1 MRKPSLR
8 SPHLFLVCATVL
20 LGSSVASAAG
30 KARLESTTP
39 TDGVPVSASVSER
52 AAQLYRE
59 GNKLYDQARFVEAE
73 ARYQA
78 AWDLQR
84 SFDVA
89 GNLGNVELEVN
100 QPREAAEHLT
110 YALEAFPLGEKAEK
124 RRFLLERL
132 AEAKAQVGTLRISVN
147 VDDAEVFVDGKFVG
161 HSPLKKLV
169 FVDPGKREIE
179 ARHAGARTSTS
190 LFVAKGSDQRITLS
204 LEVGPSLPLMVAG
217 GAVGL
222 LGIAS
227 GVTFALLSTAK
238 GEAAEAAVLGSPERN
253 DLREAQT
260 TFGNISFWS
269 FLGGGV
275 VLAGT
280 AVYALTTSS
289 RTPGPKVELAGLRAV
304 PIMTSEAAGLLI
316 GASF

>member
-1 MRKPSLR
+1 MR

-30 KARLESTTP
+30 TAQLKSNSPA
-39 TDGVPVSASVSER
+39 DGVPASSSAGER

-59 GNKLYDQARFVEAE
+59 GNRLYDQARFVEAE

-100 QPREAAEHLT
+100 QPRDAAEHLT
-110 YALEAFPLGEKAEK
+110 YALETFPLGEKAEK
-124 RRFLLERL
+124 RTFLLKRL
-132 AEAKAQVGTLRISVN
+132 AEAKSQVGTLRISVN
-147 VDDAEVFVDGKFVG
+147 LEEAEVLIDGKLVG
-161 HSPLKKLV
+161 RSPLAKLV
-169 FVDPGKREIE
+169 FVDPGERRIE
-179 ARHAGARTSTS
+179 ARHAGARTSMS
-190 LFVAKGSDQRITLS
+190 LLVAKGSDQSIALS
-204 LEVGPSLPLMVAG
+204 LDTGPSIPLVVAG

-238 GEAAEAAVLGSPERN
+238 GEGAEAAVLGSPERD
-253 DLREAQT
+253 DLRESQT
-260 TFGNISFWS
+260 TLGNLAFWS
-269 FLGGGV
+269 FVGSGV

-280 AVYALTTSS
+280 AVYALTTSG
-289 RTPGPKVELAGLRAV
+289 RAPGPKAGLPGLRAV
-304 PIMTSEAAGLLI
+304 PLMTSEAAGLLV